1 METEYSV
8 YLGQEQKNGFTG
20 FLSENNFFCI
30 VEIFDGYTSEQGE
43 LLMSALAEVGT
54 AEMESLNQFD
64 SSVSGVLKRMNVP
77 VDTSV
82 AVGYK
87 KKTSLYL
94 KTVGTGEVYVQRGKI
109 FERIIG
115 GNNIAAGAY
124 HRNDMYM
131 FTSSFFT
138 DSLKGTHHVKS
149 FLHKN
154 PHLREYPEL
163 VKQHVG
169 MDDDTGA
176 IALFVRIHP
185 QHLPSTQGTA
195 SAFNLQDTIK
205 RYIHPS
211 KKQILMAVAGL
222 CALVLIGSI
231 FSGLQKRGG
240 LSLKPQASFDVK
252 LDEVN
257 KTIDA
262 AEAKTDLVSEGMNDL
277 DDAKQI
283 IAGLKRTASN
293 SQKERI
299 TETEKRISEAEATLL
314 KRETKEA
321 KEYGDLASEE
331 KGAKGTKL
339 SLFED
344 TAFIL
349 NPEGSVYVYSLE
361 KKSLVKRKLAK
372 KVASD
377 SLIGGYEK
385 NGFVLDPESGIIRVD
400 EEGKTKTVIAKED
413 QWNSISSMQIY
424 NGNIYL
430 LDGGNNALYK
440 YPVTTDGYGDR
451 TSYFK
456 GSYLDMDTHSTFAI
470 DIAVYVANATEVEKY
485 TAGIRDEFS
494 YKAPQD
500 TITITKI
507 ITHTDQTEL
516 YLWSKKEGL
525 LYIMSREG
533 VYKKQV
539 ASSAL
544 KTASDVEVYNGAAYT
559 LEGSK
564 IYRIEL

>member
-30 VEIFDGYTSEQGE
+30 VEIFDGFTPEQGE
-43 LLMSALAEVGT
+43 LLMSALAEIGT
-54 AEMESLNQFD
+54 AEVDSLNQFD
-64 SSVSGVLKRMNVP
+64 SSVSGVLKRLNVP

-94 KTVGTGEVYVQRGKI
+94 KTVGTGEVYVQRGRV

-115 GNNIAAGAY
+115 GNNIAAGVY
-124 HRNDMYM
+124 HKNDMYM

-149 FLHKN
+149 FIHKN
-154 PHLREYPEL
+154 SHIREYPEL

-176 IALFVRIHP
+176 IALFVRIQAHHM
-185 QHLPSTQGTA
+185 QSTMSA
-195 SAFNLQDTIK
+195 SYPLRLQDYIQ
-205 RYIHPS
+205 RYVRVS
-211 KKQILMAVAGL
+211 KKQALMAVVGL
-222 CALVLIGSI
+222 CVLVLIGSI

-240 LSLKPQASFDVK
+240 ISLKPRESFDAKIAAVQ
-252 LDEVN
+252 
-257 KTIDA
+257 KTIDE
-262 AEAKTDLVSEGMNDL
+262 AEVKVDMVSEGMNDL
-277 DDAKQI
+277 EDAKQI
-283 IAGLKRTASN
+283 IAGLKKSASS

-299 TETEKRISEAEATLL
+299 TEVEKRVEEAEATLL

-321 KEYGDLASEE
+321 KEESDLASEE
-331 KGAKGTKL
+331 KGATGTKFA
-339 SLFED
+339 LFED
-344 TAFIL
+344 TAYIL
-349 NPEGSVYVYSLE
+349 NPEGSVYIYSLE
-361 KKSLVKRKLAK
+361 KKSLTKRKLAK
-372 KVASD
+372 KVAAD
-377 SLIGGYEK
+377 SLVGGYEK
-385 NGFVLDPESGIIRVD
+385 NVFVLDPNSGIIRVD
-400 EEGKTKTVIAKED
+400 EEDKSKTVIPKED
-413 QWNSISSMQIY
+413 QWNNISSMQIY

-500 TITITKI
+500 SISITKI

-525 LYIMSREG
+525 LYVMSREG
-533 VYKKQV
+533 GYKKQI
-539 ASSAL
+539 ASKNL

-559 LEGSK
+559 LEGNK

>member
-30 VEIFDGYTSEQGE
+30 VEIFDGFTPEQGE
-43 LLMSALAEVGT
+43 LLMSALAEIGT
-54 AEMESLNQFD
+54 AEVDSLNQFD
-64 SSVSGVLKRMNVP
+64 SSVSGVLKRLNVP

-94 KTVGTGEVYVQRGKI
+94 KTVGTGEVYVQRGRV

-115 GNNIAAGAY
+115 GNNIAAGVY
-124 HRNDMYM
+124 HKNDMYM

-149 FLHKN
+149 FIHKN
-154 PHLREYPEL
+154 PHIREYPEL

-176 IALFVRIHP
+176 IALFVRIQAHHM
-185 QHLPSTQGTA
+185 QSTMSA
-195 SAFNLQDTIK
+195 SYPLRLQDYIQ
-205 RYIHPS
+205 RYVRVS
-211 KKQILMAVAGL
+211 KKHALMAVVGL
-222 CALVLIGSI
+222 CVLVLIGSI

-240 LSLKPQASFDVK
+240 ISLKPRESFDAKIEAVQ
-252 LDEVN
+252 
-257 KTIDA
+257 KTINE
-262 AEAKTDLVSEGMNDL
+262 AEVKVDMVSEGMNDL

-283 IAGLKRTASN
+283 IAGLKKSASS

-299 TETEKRISEAEATLL
+299 TEVEKRVEEAEATLL

-321 KEYGDLASEE
+321 KEESDLASEE
-331 KGAKGTKL
+331 KGAVGTKFA
-339 SLFED
+339 LFED

-349 NPEGSVYVYSLE
+349 NPEGSVYIYSLD
-361 KKSLVKRKLAK
+361 KKSLTKRKLAK
-372 KVASD
+372 KVATD
-377 SLIGGYEK
+377 SLVGGYEK
-385 NGFVLDPESGIIRVD
+385 NVFVLDPNSGIIRVD
-400 EEGKTKTVIAKED
+400 EENKSKTVIPKED

-500 TITITKI
+500 SISITKI

-525 LYIMSREG
+525 LYVMSREG
-533 VYKKQV
+533 GYKKQI
-539 ASSAL
+539 ASKNL
-544 KTASDVEVYNGAAYT
+544 KTASDVEVYNGAVYT
-559 LEGSK
+559 LEGNK

>member
-30 VEIFDGYTSEQGE
+30 VEIFDGFTPEQGE

-54 AEMESLNQFD
+54 AEVGSLNQFD
-64 SSVSGVLKRMNVP
+64 SSVSGVLKRLNVP

-94 KTVGTGEVYVQRGKI
+94 KTVGTGEVYVQRGRV

-124 HRNDMYM
+124 HKNDMYM

-149 FLHKN
+149 FIHKN
-154 PHLREYPEL
+154 PHIREYPEL

-176 IALFVRIHP
+176 IALFVRIQA
-185 QHLPSTQGTA
+185 QHMQTA
-195 SAFNLQDTIK
+195 MSAGNSFRLQD
-205 RYIHPS
+205 YIRKYAPLS
-211 KKQILMAVAGL
+211 KKHAIMGVIGL
-222 CALVLIGSI
+222 CVLILVWSV

-240 LSLKPQASFDVK
+240 LSLKPQESFDVK
-252 LDEVN
+252 LEN
-257 KTIDA
+257 AQKTIEN
-262 AEAKTDLVSEGMNDL
+262 AEAKTDSVSEGMNEL

-283 IAGLKRTASN
+283 LAGLKSGASN

-299 TETEKRISEAEATLL
+299 AEAEKRALEAEATLL

-321 KEYGDLASEE
+321 KEESDLASEE
-331 KGAKGTKL
+331 KGATGTKFA
-339 SLFED
+339 LFEN

-361 KKSLVKRKLAK
+361 KKSLTKRKLAK
-372 KVASD
+372 KVAAD

-385 NGFVLDPESGIIRVD
+385 NIFVLDPSVGIIRVD

-413 QWNSISSMQIY
+413 QWNTISSMQIY

-456 GSYLDMDTHSTFAI
+456 GSYLDMDSHSTFAI

-500 TITITKI
+500 SIAITKI

-533 VYKKQV
+533 AYKKQI
-539 ASSAL
+539 ASPAF
-544 KTASDVEVYNGAAYT
+544 KTASDVEVYNGAAYS
-559 LEGSK
+559 LEGNK

>member
-30 VEIFDGYTSEQGE
+30 VEIFDGFTPEQGE
-43 LLMSALAEVGT
+43 LLMSALAEIGT
-54 AEMESLNQFD
+54 AEVDSLNQFD
-64 SSVSGVLKRMNVP
+64 SSVSGVLKRLNVP

-94 KTVGTGEVYVQRGKI
+94 KTVGTGEIYVQRGRV

-115 GNNIAAGAY
+115 GNNIAAGVY
-124 HRNDMYM
+124 HKNDMYM

-149 FLHKN
+149 FIHKN
-154 PHLREYPEL
+154 PHIREYPEL

-176 IALFVRIHP
+176 IALFVRIQAHHM
-185 QHLPSTQGTA
+185 QSTMSA
-195 SAFNLQDTIK
+195 SYPLRLQDYIQ
-205 RYIHPS
+205 RYVRVS
-211 KKQILMAVAGL
+211 KKHALMAVVGL
-222 CALVLIGSI
+222 CVLVLIGSI

-240 LSLKPQASFDVK
+240 ISLKPRESFDAKIEAVQ
-252 LDEVN
+252 
-257 KTIDA
+257 KTIDE
-262 AEAKTDLVSEGMNDL
+262 AEVKVDMVSEGMNDL

-283 IAGLKRTASN
+283 IAGLKKSASS

-299 TETEKRISEAEATLL
+299 TEVEKRVEEAEATLL

-321 KEYGDLASEE
+321 KEESDLASEE
-331 KGAKGTKL
+331 KGAVGTKFA
-339 SLFED
+339 LFED
-344 TAFIL
+344 TAYIL
-349 NPEGSVYVYSLE
+349 NPEGSVYLYSLE
-361 KKSLVKRKLAK
+361 KKSLTKRKLAK
-372 KVASD
+372 KVAAD
-377 SLIGGYEK
+377 SLVGGYEK
-385 NGFVLDPESGIIRVD
+385 NVFVLDPNSGIIRVD
-400 EEGKTKTVIAKED
+400 EESKSKTVIPKED

-500 TITITKI
+500 SISITKI

-525 LYIMSREG
+525 LYVMSREG
-533 VYKKQV
+533 GYKKQI
-539 ASSAL
+539 ASKNL
-544 KTASDVEVYNGAAYT
+544 KTASDVEVHNGAAYT
-559 LEGSK
+559 LEGNK

>member
-30 VEIFDGYTSEQGE
+30 VEIFDGFSPEQGE
-43 LLMSALAEVGT
+43 LLMSSLAEIGT
-54 AEMESLNQFD
+54 AEIESLNQFD
-64 SSVSGVLKRMNVP
+64 SSVSGVLKRLNVP

-87 KKTSLYL
+87 KKASLYL
-94 KTVGTGEVYVQRGKI
+94 KTVGTGEIHVQRGRV
-109 FERIIG
+109 FEKIIG
-115 GNNIAAGAY
+115 GNNIAAGVY
-124 HRNDMYM
+124 HKNDMYM

-149 FLHKN
+149 FVHKN
-154 PHLREYPEL
+154 PHIREYPEL

-176 IALFVRIHP
+176 IALFVRIQA
-185 QHLPSTQGTA
+185 QHMQPTLGT
-195 SAFNLQDTIK
+195 NYPLRLQDYIR
-205 RYIHPS
+205 RYAHIS
-211 KKQILMAVAGL
+211 KKNALIGVVGL
-222 CALVLIGSI
+222 CVLILIWSV

-240 LSLKPQASFDVK
+240 LSLKPQESFDVK
-252 LDEVN
+252 IDAAQ
-257 KTIDA
+257 KTIES
-262 AEAKTDLVSEGMNDL
+262 AEAKTDSVSEGMNEL
-277 DDAKQI
+277 DDVRQI
-283 IAGLKRTASN
+283 VAGLKRSASN
-293 SQKERI
+293 SQKERLAEI
-299 TETEKRISEAEATLL
+299 EKRVSEAEATLL
-314 KRETKEA
+314 KRETKDATEQS
-321 KEYGDLASEE
+321 DLASEE
-331 KGAKGTKL
+331 KDAKGTKL
-339 SLFED
+339 ALFEN

-349 NPEGSVYVYSLE
+349 NPEGSVYIYSLE
-361 KKSLVKRKLAK
+361 KKSLTKRKLSK
-372 KVASD
+372 KVTAD
-377 SLIGGYEK
+377 SLVGGYEK
-385 NGFVLDPESGIIRVD
+385 NVYVLDPSVGIIRVD
-400 EEGKTKTVIAKED
+400 EEGKSKTVIAKEE
-413 QWNSISSMQIY
+413 QWNNISSMQIY

-485 TAGIRDEFS
+485 TAGIRDDFS

-500 TITITKI
+500 SISITKI

-533 VYKKQV
+533 VYKKQI
-539 ASSAL
+539 ASKAL
-544 KTASDVEVYNGAAYT
+544 KSASDVEVYNGAAYT

-564 IYRIEL
+564 IYKVEL

>member
-64 SSVSGVLKRMNVP
+64 SSVSGVLKRLNVP

-94 KTVGTGEVYVQRGKI
+94 KTVGTGEIYVQRGKI

-154 PHLREYPEL
+154 PPIREYPEL

-176 IALFVRIHP
+176 IALFVRMHV
-185 QHLPSTQGTA
+185 QHLPSTQGVA
-195 SAFNLQDTIK
+195 HSFNLQDTIR
-205 RYIHPS
+205 RYIHLS
-211 KKQILMAVAGL
+211 KKQTIIALVGL

-231 FSGLQKRGG
+231 VSGLQQRGG
-240 LSLKPQASFDVK
+240 ISLKPQASFDVK

-262 AEAKTDLVSEGMNDL
+262 AESKTDLVSEGMNDL
-277 DDAKQI
+277 DDVKLI
-283 IAGLKRTASN
+283 IAGLKKTASK
-293 SQKERI
+293 SQQEQI
-299 TETEKRISEAEATLL
+299 IEAEKRVSEAEATLL
-314 KRETKEA
+314 KRETKDA

-331 KGAKGTKL
+331 KGAKGTKF

-372 KVASD
+372 KVVAD
-377 SLIGGYEK
+377 SLVGGYEK
-385 NGFVLDPESGIIRVD
+385 NVFVLDPESGIIRVD
-400 EEGKTKTVIAKED
+400 EEGKSKTVIPKED
-413 QWNSISSMQIY
+413 QWNNISSMQIY

-470 DIAVYVANATEVEKY
+470 DIAVYVANASEVEKY

-500 TITITKI
+500 TISITKI

-533 VYKKQV
+533 VYKKQI
-539 ASSAL
+539 ASPSL

-559 LEGSK
+559 LEGNK

>member
-30 VEIFDGYTSEQGE
+30 VEIFDGFTPEQGE
-43 LLMSALAEVGT
+43 LLMSSLAEIGT
-54 AEMESLNQFD
+54 AEVDSLNQFD
-64 SSVSGVLKRMNVP
+64 SSVSGVLKRLNVP

-94 KTVGTGEVYVQRGKI
+94 KTVGTGEIYIQRGRV
-109 FERIIG
+109 FEKIIG
-115 GNNIAAGAY
+115 GNNIAAGVY
-124 HRNDMYM
+124 HKNDMYM

-149 FLHKN
+149 FIHKN
-154 PHLREYPEL
+154 PHIREYPEL

-176 IALFVRIHP
+176 IALFVHIQA
-185 QHLPSTQGTA
+185 QHAQ
-195 SAFNLQDTIK
+195 SAMSAGYSLGIQDYIR
-205 RYIHPS
+205 RYVHIS
-211 KKQILMAVAGL
+211 KKNALIAVVGL
-222 CALVLIGSI
+222 CVLVLIWSV

-240 LSLKPQASFDVK
+240 LSLKPQESFDVK
-252 LDEVN
+252 IEQAQ
-257 KTIDA
+257 KTIES
-262 AEAKTDLVSEGMNDL
+262 AEAKTDSVSEGMNEL
-277 DDAKQI
+277 DDVKQI
-283 IAGLKRTASN
+283 LIGLKKSASS

-299 TETEKRISEAEATLL
+299 GEVEKLASEAEATLL
-314 KRETKEA
+314 KRETKDATEQS
-321 KEYGDLASEE
+321 DLASEE

-339 SLFED
+339 ALFENK
-344 TAFIL
+344 AFIL
-349 NPEGSVYVYSLE
+349 NPEGSVYIYSLE
-361 KKSLVKRKLAK
+361 KKSLEKRKLPK
-372 KVASD
+372 KVEAD
-377 SLIGGYEK
+377 SLVGGYEK
-385 NGFVLDPESGIIRVD
+385 NVFVLDPAVGILRVD
-400 EEGKTKTVIAKED
+400 EDGKTKTVIPKED
-413 QWNSISSMQIY
+413 QWNNISSMQIY

-456 GSYLDMDTHSTFAI
+456 GSYLDLDSHSTFAI

-500 TITITKI
+500 SISITKI

-533 VYKKQV
+533 AYKKQI
-539 ASSAL
+539 ASKAL
-544 KTASDVEVYNGAAYT
+544 STASDVEVYNGAAYT
-559 LEGSK
+559 LEGNK